1 MYQEFFENNTQ
12 VTRKK
17 PKNSK
22 KSVRFEMDKDNS
34 EDEEDTNEP
43 NEKNEPMSTLEKRSK
58 RLNERIAK
66 LEGEAVSV
74 NKPWPLKGEVT
85 AKERPQNSLL
95 EEAVE
100 FDVCTRP
107 GKIYNSVL
115 LDQKFYVKNIF
126 NLLI

>member
-12 VTRKK
+12 VTGKK

-22 KSVRFEMDKDNS
+22 KSVRFEMVKDN
-34 EDEEDTNEP
+34 DEEEKNTIEP
-43 NEKNEPMSTLEKRSK
+43 NEKNEPMSTLEKRSE
-58 RLNERIAK
+58 RLNQRIAK
-66 LEGEAVSV
+66 LEGEAVSES
-74 NKPWPLKGEVT
+74 KPWPLKGEVT

-107 GKIYNSVL
+107 GKIYNRVFSL
-115 LDQKFYVKNIF
+115 IKN
-126 NLLI
+126 